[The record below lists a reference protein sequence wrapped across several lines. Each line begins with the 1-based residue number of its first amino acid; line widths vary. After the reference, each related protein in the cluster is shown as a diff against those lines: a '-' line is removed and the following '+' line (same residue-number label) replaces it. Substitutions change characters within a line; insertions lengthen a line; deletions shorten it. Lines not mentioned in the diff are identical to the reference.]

1 VGAAQL
7 DNTGNADFRTPSF
20 FNLDLQAS
28 LSLRRILAK
37 GEPRIRV
44 QATNL
49 LNDRRLWPSGYSY
62 VYFVR
67 DLGADTLAGTSYY
80 YPQATRSVYATL
92 EVRF

>member
-1 VGAAQL
+1 M
-7 DNTGNADFRTPSF
+7 
-20 FNLDLQAS
+20 
-28 LSLRRILAK
+28 
-37 GEPRIRV
+37 

-49 LNDRRLWPSGYSY
+49 LNDRRIWPSGYSY

-80 YPQATRSVYATL
+80 YPQATRSIYATL